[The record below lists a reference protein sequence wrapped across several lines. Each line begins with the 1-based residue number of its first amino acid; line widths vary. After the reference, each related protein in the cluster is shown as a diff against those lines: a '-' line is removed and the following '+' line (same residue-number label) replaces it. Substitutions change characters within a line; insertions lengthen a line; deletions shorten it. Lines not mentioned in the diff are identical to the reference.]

1 MFKSG
6 ATKFGAFSTT
16 TSGFGNDKTSLN
28 TANSTTKPSSS
39 KDSHKVSSNDYVP
52 KRFGLK
58 FDPPTVILEYL
69 IPSSGKLYHHKM
81 KLLKLKGD
89 SDTYEMI
96 DYLKNKH
103 VQYFINNKISE
114 SQLKNLIEKLKKRV
128 ASGGDSTSTFITTG
142 GLTDSKKENNSA
154 ASKLGKL
161 APMAGNSNK
170 TTKSNTFWESE
181 NDNTTASNSK
191 ASLNLGSKPSLSSS
205 AGFNKKDDKKSEAKK
220 SGSGNGFWDF
230 EEIELDE
237 DGKDDATPKVD
248 YSSTNLNKLSK
259 AELDKHKQKM
269 DVMFN
274 KNQKKPGDND
284 FVYDKQEEFDPHE
297 DNEWDEDLELE
308 M

>member
-1 MFKSG
+1 MIH
-6 ATKFGAFSTT
+6 GAFSTT
-16 TSGFGNDKTSLN
+16 SSGFGNEKTSSN
-28 TANSTTKPSSS
+28 TTSSTMKPSST
-39 KDSHKVSSNDYVP
+39 KDSHKVTSNDYVP

-81 KLLKLKGD
+81 KLVKLKGD
-89 SDTYEMI
+89 SDTLEMI
-96 DYLKNKH
+96 DYLRNKH
-103 VQYFINNKISE
+103 PQYFINNKIPE

-128 ASGGDSTSTFITTG
+128 ASGETASTFITTG

-154 ASKLGKL
+154 PNKLGKL
-161 APMAGNSNK
+161 GPNLNK
-170 TTKSNTFWESE
+170 TGKTNTFWESE
-181 NDNTTASNSK
+181 NENTTTTNSK
-191 ASLNLGSKPSLSSS
+191 GSLNAGSKPSFSSS
-205 AGFNKKDDKKSEAKK
+205 AGFSKKEDKKAETKK

-230 EEIELDE
+230 EEIELDGDDKDD
-237 DGKDDATPKVD
+237 DGKEKVD
-248 YSSTNLNKLSK
+248 YNSTNLNKLSK

-274 KNQKKPGDND
+274 KNQKKPGDSG
-284 FVYDKQEEFDPHE
+284 FVYNKQEEFDPHE